1 MCRDTDEEESVS
13 SMLSELHY
21 KKKKNHC
28 PTNLY
33 LVVYKSGN
41 QCMSFKM

>member
-21 KKKKNHC
+21 KKKKHC

-41 QCMSFKM
+41 QCMCFKM

>member
-21 KKKKNHC
+21 KKKKIIAQQ
-28 PTNLY
+28 TYIL
-33 LVVYKSGN
+33 
-41 QCMSFKM
+41 